1 MHYNTHIRTAFLWR
15 IRIYYYYNTRYSVNG
30 SEKLD
35 SSGLNL
41 NWIKM
46 LTRTQEYIPGARVL
60 LDLGNVSVNRRIFIN
75 IYNIIC
81 TQTHIAARV
90 GTCRINYVFSSTF
103 SRHDVSVVIVMMYT
117 SRVDILLPSKLF
129 METKAIEW
137 CFLILLRY
145 FYFHFFSHARIDMY
159 LFINI

>member
-1 MHYNTHIRTAFLWR
+1 MVVTGSLSFLVYYDEILQHLSNCSAEITTDEWVNKFNYTLYIYIIYYTYLMHYITHTRTVFLWR
-15 IRIYYYYNTRYSVNG
+15 IRIYYYNTRYSVNG

-46 LTRTQEYIPGARVL
+46 LTRTREYIPGARVL

-81 TQTHIAARV
+81 TQTYIAARV
-90 GTCRINYVFSSTF
+90 GTCRINYVFFLLFLVMTF
-103 SRHDVSVVIVMMYT
+103 
-117 SRVDILLPSKLF
+117 PS
-129 METKAIEW
+129 
-137 CFLILLRY
+137 
-145 FYFHFFSHARIDMY
+145 
-159 LFINI
+159 